1 MKNLSKKLILSV
13 GFLSSQFIYAQ
24 SGGGSVR
31 GKINEIISNYLVPTF
46 IIFIIIA
53 LIAGLI
59 RNYELIEDKNNEGT
73 RSKGFMN
80 VGMLVLYVFI
90 AELIIGGVVAIL
102 RSINI
107 SI

>member
-13 GFLSSQFIYAQ
+13 GFLSSQLIYAQ
-24 SGGGSVR
+24 SGGSAR

>member
-13 GFLSSQFIYAQ
+13 GFLSSQLIYAQ
-24 SGGGSVR
+24 SGGSVR